1 VNAAKRSVRPDTRIE
16 VFGTCRVELK
26 HLNKCFFPGA
36 GLTKGDVIAYYK
48 RVAKVMLPH
57 LADRALTLQRFP
69 DGITGEG
76 FFQKHLPA
84 HFPDWF
90 ARTDVVSDAGGMTV
104 PVCNN
109 LASLVYVANQGA
121 ICLHTGLS
129 RLDEPDAPDLMVFDL
144 DPPHDGFEPVR
155 RAAADCLALLDKLGL
170 PGFLKTTGSQGMHV
184 AVPLRREATFDEVR
198 DFARDCA
205 RWLVHRDP
213 DRYTLEQRIDARG
226 RRLYLDVTRNAYGQ
240 TVVAPYS
247 LRALPGAPIAL
258 PIVRDRLTDPALHAR
273 HYLLSDITRQ
283 LAAADDPWYAMRRR
297 AHGIGKPQCRLAR
310 LWQRTRGKVAQSN

>member
-1 VNAAKRSVRPDTRIE
+1 VNAAAHDVRSDARTE
-16 VFGTCRVELK
+16 TFGVCRVELK
-26 HLNKCFFPGA
+26 HLDKCYFPGA
-36 GLTKGDVIAYYK
+36 GLTKGDIVAYYK
-48 RVAKVMLPH
+48 RVANAMLPH

-69 DGITGEG
+69 DGIGAEG

-90 ARTDVVSDAGGMTV
+90 ARADVSSDDGRMTV

-129 RLDEPDAPDLMVFDL
+129 RLDEPGVPDLLVFDL
-144 DPPHDGFEPVR
+144 DPPEGSFEAVR
-155 RAAADCLALLDKLGL
+155 RAAADCLALLDTLRL
-170 PGFLKTTGSQGMHV
+170 PGFLKTTGSRGMHV
-184 AVPLRREATFDEVR
+184 VVPLRREAPFDEVR
-198 DFARDCA
+198 EFARDCA

-226 RRLYLDVTRNAYGQ
+226 GRLYLDITRNAYGQ

-247 LRALPGAPIAL
+247 LRALPGAPIAMPL
-258 PIVRDRLTDPALHAR
+258 TRDRLDDPALHAQSCR
-273 HYLLSDITRQ
+273 LSNITRP

-297 AHGIGKPQCRLAR
+297 AHGIGKPQRRLAR
-310 LWQRTRGKVAQSN
+310 LWQRTRGKASQSN